1 MVDKSAAAAAHTVGE
16 RLRQVRLQ
24 RQLRLSEIPA
34 LTRGEFNA
42 SAVSQ
47 YERERRAPSAERRP
61 SNASPPC
68 AVTTGSPSLRS

>member
-1 MVDKSAAAAAHTVGE
+1 MVDKNAAAAAHTVGE

-24 RQLRLSEIPA
+24 RQLHLSQIPD

-47 YERERRAPSAERRP
+47 YERGRRP
-61 SNASPPC
+61 SSASPPC
-68 AVTTGSPSLRS
+68 AVTTESPSLRS